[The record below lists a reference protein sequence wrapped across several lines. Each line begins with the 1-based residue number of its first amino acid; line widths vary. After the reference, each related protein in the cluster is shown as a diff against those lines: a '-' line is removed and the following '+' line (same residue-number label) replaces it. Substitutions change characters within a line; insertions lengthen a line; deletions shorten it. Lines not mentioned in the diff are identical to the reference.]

1 MSPFEHANVLPLGDG
16 RLKHLQFVQAPL
28 LLLLLREH
36 LVQLRLLGQSL
47 LHLLLEVLFVAT
59 AILSPVLLIF
69 LAYLIFWKRFRRL
82 VQELG
87 VWDQDA
93 VLFV

>member
-28 LLLLLREH
+28 LLLLLCEH

-47 LHLLLEVLFVAT
+47 LHLLLLG
-59 AILSPVLLIF
+59 LLI
-69 LAYLIFWKRFRRL
+69 LDRNSDLLMHRH
-82 VQELG
+82 VLG
-87 VWDQDA
+87 
-93 VLFV
+93 LRSH

>member
-28 LLLLLREH
+28 LLLFLREH

-47 LHLLLEVLFVAT
+47 LHLLLLG
-59 AILSPVLLIF
+59 LLI
-69 LAYLIFWKRFRRL
+69 LDRNSDLLMHRH
-82 VQELG
+82 VLG
-87 VWDQDA
+87 
-93 VLFV
+93 LRSH

>member
-47 LHLLLEVLFVAT
+47 LHLLLLG
-59 AILSPVLLIF
+59 LLI
-69 LAYLIFWKRFRRL
+69 LDRNSDLLMHRH
-82 VQELG
+82 VLG
-87 VWDQDA
+87 
-93 VLFV
+93 LRSH